1 MIKHVVEEGRTLI
14 GRVNSTTKT
23 NGVGPGDHAGA
34 GAGPQADTQALGD
47 VRQRLLLT
55 GLSLQSDH
63 AMLSRTG
70 DRVSLQALGNAQVVL
85 RRTLPLSD

>member
-14 GRVNSTTKT
+14 GRVNSSTKT
-23 NGVGPGDHAGA
+23 NGVGPGDHPGAGA
-34 GAGPQADTQALGD
+34 GAGPLADTQPLGD

-70 DRVSLQALGNAQVVL
+70 DRVSLQALGNAQVWCFVFL
-85 RRTLPLSD
+85 